1 MDRNKYCTL
10 TRNMYLKIFDKI
22 DKYNRRIAT
31 TTAPLIRSVAI
42 PPLGFGVYNTQ
53 NTNTASECLF
63 NAIDHYRNIVT
74 GEFVLYIPIQNP
86 NDKETKVFMDDLT
99 QRLRGLRRDG
109 ALNNNV

>member
-22 DKYNRRIAT
+22 DKYNRRIA
-31 TTAPLIRSVAI
+31 

-86 NDKETKVFMDDLT
+86 NDKQTKVFMDDLT

-109 ALNNNV
+109 ALNNYV

>member
-1 MDRNKYCTL
+1 MHRFDSFQHQQYFLMHAGNPHPFYLKAFYQSRFNPKRVFNMDRNKYCTL

-53 NTNTASECLF
+53 NTNTASECL
-63 NAIDHYRNIVT
+63 
-74 GEFVLYIPIQNP
+74 
-86 NDKETKVFMDDLT
+86 
-99 QRLRGLRRDG
+99 
-109 ALNNNV
+109 